1 MRERQQL
8 EAALASFSRITLEL
22 DDNIVLVSLGE
33 EEGDESVV
41 SEAES
46 ALKKLRAE
54 AHEREV
60 EALLSGEADAN
71 DTYVEIHAGA
81 GGTESQDWALM
92 LERMY
97 TRWAERR
104 GYKVDLVDYHSGD
117 QAGI

>member
-8 EAALASFSRITLEL
+8 DGALAGFKRLVREL
-22 DDNIVLVSLGE
+22 DDNIELVELGE

-54 AHEREV
+54 AHKREV

-71 DTYVEIHAGA
+71 DSYVEIHAGA
-81 GGTESQDWALM
+81 GGTESLDWAL
-92 LERMY
+92 L
-97 TRWAERR
+97 
-104 GYKVDLVDYHSGD
+104 
-117 QAGI
+117 I